1 MIEMTEIF
9 IVCYVVTEPLNTD
22 DTVILEDS
30 TLADV
35 EAEGSGTEEQESNWE
50 TRWQDSELTR
60 KIRSGLEAR
69 PGQNAWLYVPIKK
82 LPAFMRRVGSF
93 TPRHWQFGLHSRDH
107 RASSSETEVLK
118 ISLAAACKVNPVE
131 WDDFCDGVVEN
142 TADVILNSYGIDFDV
157 TKFNHKEA
165 MYLLTLDALTLVL
178 ILCSSSRAPYSV
190 PDEVSKHWLPNFFIA
205 SLVVGGFNIEL
216 LVRYREAILDDI
228 FLCENQ
234 IPMALMKNVISKLYK
249 LLPEEL
255 RYNLQVLYLNS
266 ELGELE
272 NPDSNVTKKLLDA
285 ILKIVTFTAC
295 GKFFAEPFSDKKYL
309 DNLYDVN
316 YGVDKFENCAH
327 IFACIHKVMTT
338 SVEKPS
344 VAVTTKFGRVKQ
356 AFVRAVAPG
365 SKQVASLI
373 ATTFGLR
380 RRIVTGRSLNFE
392 SLQSA
397 TVLKKAGLQIKGIP
411 GMVQEVAFK
420 NGCLFLPIM
429 LQSGNLQS
437 YICNMAA
444 YEYLN
449 SSPPFPFLNYL
460 LLMTQLIKTPEDV
473 SYLVDCGVIGTYF
486 GTHQRVLQ
494 VWETLHVVFP
504 PYSKEYSD
512 YIVKP
517 INRHCASTLNVM
529 VTDFYNRFCSKPW
542 LVISVIVASI
552 LLVATL
558 VQTYILVIGSDKMQ
572 PHFPRGG

>member
-1 MIEMTEIF
+1 
-9 IVCYVVTEPLNTD
+9 LNTD

-69 PGQNAWLYVPIKK
+69 SGQNAWLDVPIKK

-107 RASSSETEVLK
+107 RASCSETEVLK

-190 PDEVSKHWLPNFFIA
+190 PDEVSRHWLPNCFIA

-216 LVRYREAILDDI
+216 LVRYREKILEDM

-255 RYNLQVLYLNS
+255 RYNLQLLYLNS

-272 NPDSNVTKKLLDA
+272 NPNSNVTKKW
-285 ILKIVTFTAC
+285 
-295 GKFFAEPFSDKKYL
+295 
-309 DNLYDVN
+309 
-316 YGVDKFENCAH
+316 
-327 IFACIHKVMTT
+327 M
-338 SVEKPS
+338 
-344 VAVTTKFGRVKQ
+344 
-356 AFVRAVAPG
+356 
-365 SKQVASLI
+365 
-373 ATTFGLR
+373 
-380 RRIVTGRSLNFE
+380 
-392 SLQSA
+392 
-397 TVLKKAGLQIKGIP
+397 
-411 GMVQEVAFK
+411 
-420 NGCLFLPIM
+420 
-429 LQSGNLQS
+429 
-437 YICNMAA
+437 
-444 YEYLN
+444 
-449 SSPPFPFLNYL
+449 
-460 LLMTQLIKTPEDV
+460 
-473 SYLVDCGVIGTYF
+473 
-486 GTHQRVLQ
+486 
-494 VWETLHVVFP
+494 
-504 PYSKEYSD
+504 
-512 YIVKP
+512 
-517 INRHCASTLNVM
+517 
-529 VTDFYNRFCSKPW
+529 RF
-542 LVISVIVASI
+542 
-552 LLVATL
+552 
-558 VQTYILVIGSDKMQ
+558 
-572 PHFPRGG
+572 